1 MRSTE
6 CPSSRFKT
14 EDVDFILS
22 FLFPFLLFILYVI
35 VSCYILYF
43 LCVECAAAVLNRV
56 CNIILEYRTRTCC
69 QYVFQRF
76 FFAARCYASATYAV
90 MRCPSVRPSV
100 CLSRSCILSKRRK
113 ISSKCFHR
121 RVATTY
127 LAERTAEMETTV
139 RYGYAASI
147 GS

>member
-14 EDVDFILS
+14 EDVDFVLS

-76 FFAARCYASATYAV
+76 FLLRDAMQARPMPSCGV
-90 MRCPSVRPSV
+90 RLSVRLSV
-100 CLSRSCILSKRRK
+100 C
-113 ISSKCFHR
+113 HV
-121 RVATTY
+121 RVFCRN
-127 LAERTAEMETTV
+127 E
-139 RYGYAASI
+139 
-147 GS
+147 